1 MSHAGFWVALELKGA
16 PKGCPTMVLAPF
28 SGVIFRAKVV
38 FFVVTFLVF
47 FWTQL
52 LRLMASILA
61 HVLMHVEVI
70 LVTFVK
76 ETDLNN

>member
-1 MSHAGFWVALELKGA
+1 MSHAGFWVALERKGA

-28 SGVIFRAKVV
+28 SGLVFRAKLV
-38 FFVVTFLVF
+38 FCVVTFLVY

-61 HVLMHVEVI
+61 HFLMHFEVM

-76 ETDLNN
+76 EIDIRN